1 MQPLISVRVSS
12 PCLLVLCISELWSLP
27 ETHLGG
33 RPKNVHIYAFHRPSV
48 FEARTGAHRGYSAPR
63 AEAGV
68 SSARDPPTY
77 PTDLGAEGVSSFTL
91 QEPRLL
97 AIHKRLILPTL
108 VFFSFLQ
115 ALDCFHKAVVLK
127 HQHHL
132 EGL

>member
-1 MQPLISVRVSS
+1 MFTFMLYH
-12 PCLLVLCISELWSLP
+12 
-27 ETHLGG
+27 T
-33 RPKNVHIYAFHRPSV
+33 PSV
-48 FEARTGAHRGYSAPR
+48 FEALTGTNHGYPAPR

-108 VFFSFLQ
+108 VFFRFVASACL
-115 ALDCFHKAVVLK
+115 
-127 HQHHL
+127 
-132 EGL
+132 